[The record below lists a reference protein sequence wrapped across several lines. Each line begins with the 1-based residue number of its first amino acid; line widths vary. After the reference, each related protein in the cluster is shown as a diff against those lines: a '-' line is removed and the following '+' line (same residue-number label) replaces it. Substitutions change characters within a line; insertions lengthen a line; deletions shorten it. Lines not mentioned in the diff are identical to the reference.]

1 VDLSYDAVQQ
11 VPKINAK
18 PWQIAVQNRRA
29 TKSKDIGVG
38 DFIANPTQKVS
49 DIAAGLAMDRKA
61 LTDQMKPEYARIEA
75 AKAALEQLFAER
87 PELAEQVKLSMP
99 NEAQLGVAGIAAL
112 LQPNRA
118 FESLA
123 TPFRFQQ
130 EEQARQQQL
139 NNQQFASDQQE
150 WGLMWQ
156 RATGDLNTEISM
168 ETNRQKNVLGA
179 IESLD
184 QLTSDIYSQDAQT
197 QRTAMTVQGRE
208 QVAGMNNET
217 QIAKTLI
224 QVQGMLS
231 REEFKSPEAVAS
243 RIYQSEVAKGTP
255 PELATEIAQA
265 AIRSDFYKNEQARA
279 VTLERLTLL
288 PIKVQQ
294 GVANI
299 AKTQA
304 DIDYIAARSEYVRS
318 QAEALGDDYALNLM
332 KYGLEVDKFNR
343 SKETGDAQ
351 ATLKGAEALLGAQQA
366 RAKVLGDQ
374 LKAAQDAFIQ
384 AENTP
389 REAEAK
395 ALVDRLTKELATTNN
410 DILSAVRAM
419 ETLTGTRPQF
429 SLGGLVQQ
437 GVQNIVGGAAASGGR
452 FRPAD
457 VKAATQNVVCRSGAQ
472 CAEGL
477 TQALQNLGFD
487 IPTMLGAEQTARW
500 ALNNGGRVVTD
511 PQPGDIVWVEGPG
524 YGGVQANG
532 RRSGH
537 HVELYAGNG
546 MVWNR
551 RNGRWTNDKANRHVN
566 ARRVRYIRLPR

>member
-1 VDLSYDAVQQ
+1 
-11 VPKINAK
+11 
-18 PWQIAVQNRRA
+18 
-29 TKSKDIGVG
+29 
-38 DFIANPTQKVS
+38 
-49 DIAAGLAMDRKA
+49 
-61 LTDQMKPEYARIEA
+61 
-75 AKAALEQLFAER
+75 
-87 PELAEQVKLSMP
+87 
-99 NEAQLGVAGIAAL
+99 
-112 LQPNRA
+112 
-118 FESLA
+118 
-123 TPFRFQQ
+123 
-130 EEQARQQQL
+130 
-139 NNQQFASDQQE
+139 
-150 WGLMWQ
+150 MWQ
-156 RATGDLNTEISM
+156 RATGDLNNEISM

-208 QVAGMNNET
+208 RVTGMNNET
-217 QIAKTLI
+217 RIAQEVIKQTAA
-224 QVQGMLS
+224 ME
-231 REEFKSPEAVAS
+231 REAFKSPEQMAQ
-243 RIYQSEVAKGTP
+243 RIYQALVAQGVAPERASQVAWAEV
-255 PELATEIAQA
+255 E
-265 AIRSDFYKNEQARA
+265 SDFYKNEQARA

-374 LKAAQDAFIQ
+374 LEQAQRALTQ

-389 REAEAK
+389 GEPEAQAV
-395 ALVDRLTKELATTNN
+395 VDRLRKELATTNN

-452 FRPAD
+452 FRPEQ

-500 ALNNGGRVVTD
+500 ALNNGGRIVTD

-566 ARRVRYIRLPR
+566 ARRVRYIRLSR